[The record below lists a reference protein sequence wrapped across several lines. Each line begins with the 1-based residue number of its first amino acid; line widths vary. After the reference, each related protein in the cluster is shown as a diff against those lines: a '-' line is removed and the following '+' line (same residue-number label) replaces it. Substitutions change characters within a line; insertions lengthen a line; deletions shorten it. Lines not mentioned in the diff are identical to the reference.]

1 MVSSSIVI
9 YFNSLLKGASKTAE
23 KYRDYFLNENIHR
36 VVAVL
41 ASTPDREKDLAML
54 RQLQDQTD
62 EFIAIGGDGTVNIV
76 AQVAAFT
83 ASTVTVIP
91 LGTGN
96 DFARDLG
103 IKGARWR
110 MTKDIKATPIAIGRA
125 GNIFFINHA
134 GTGLSADLK
143 GLQPRWLK
151 RFAGNLSYLLA
162 ILRYLAGPMERRS
175 AIRRNSGIDD
185 FQVAAISKYIGGG
198 IPVNPEGSRQQH
210 QLHWLAVPRRSRW
223 QQTKALILVMRGQS
237 QRCSW
242 LVRER
247 AESFSLGDS
256 EHEVELDGDIL
267 GKGPVLVS
275 CCPGALRVNLPITHS
290 RF

>member
-1 MVSSSIVI
+1 MVSNSIVI

-23 KYRDYFLNENIHR
+23 QYRAYLEKENIHR

-41 ASTPDREKDLAML
+41 ASTPDREKDLTML
-54 RQLQDQTD
+54 RQLQDQAG
-62 EFIAIGGDGTVNIV
+62 EYIAIGGDGTVNIV

-83 ASTVTVIP
+83 EITVTVIP

-110 MTKDIKATPIAIGRA
+110 MSQDIKATPIAIGRA
-125 GNIFFINHA
+125 ENIFFINHA

-143 GLQPRWLK
+143 ALQPRWLK

-162 ILRYLAGPMERRS
+162 ILRYLVGPIDRRS
-175 AIRRNSGIDD
+175 AIRRDSGIDD
-185 FQVAAISKYIGGG
+185 FQVATISKYIGGG
-198 IPVNPEGSRQQH
+198 IPVNPEGSRQH
-210 QLHWLAVPRRSRW
+210 CELHWLAVPRRSRW
-223 QQTKALILVMRGQS
+223 QQTKALMWVMRGQP

-242 LVRER
+242 LARDCAV
-247 AESFSLGDS
+247 SFSLGDND
-256 EHEVELDGDIL
+256 HDIELDGDIL
-267 GKGPVLVS
+267 GKGPMWVT
-275 CCPGALRVNLPITHS
+275 CCPGALRVNLPLS
-290 RF
+290 N